1 MLLYNLAIG
10 SGTQSC
16 IVDMW
21 NISITSRLKKTKN
34 KQAILQV
41 RHCLIISWE
50 VSKKEVEDVCDLVL
64 ITGKI

>member
-1 MLLYNLAIG
+1 MLLYNLVMG

-21 NISITSRLKKTKN
+21 NISITSRLKN
-34 KQAILQV
+34 NGILQV
-41 RHCLIISWE
+41 CHCLIISWE

-64 ITGKI
+64 ITGQI